1 MGMAAEHGHAFV
13 GMALHCCVKHVSDGF
28 AGKKREPLRVG
39 RPPCIPGRLPER
51 RNMGKHHNVIG
62 GFQGLGQDLPE
73 MSRGLIPELV
83 KLEKA
88 ISLRETGELVNQ
100 VKVIEVH
107 G

>member
-1 MGMAAEHGHAFV
+1 
-13 GMALHCCVKHVSDGF
+13 
-28 AGKKREPLRVG
+28 
-39 RPPCIPGRLPER
+39 
-51 RNMGKHHNVIG
+51 MGKHHNVIG
-62 GFQGLGQDLPE
+62 GFQGFGQDLPD

-88 ISLRETGELVNQ
+88 SSLRETGELVNQ